1 LLGCFSPDPAFRRP
15 AFFYTTGHP
24 VDRGMI
30 FGSCMVVDDGI
41 AASSPGAPDLEDFG
55 SLNGCCFYFRIHI
68 SQNIMF
74 YYVFYM

>member
-1 LLGCFSPDPAFRRP
+1 
-15 AFFYTTGHP
+15 
-24 VDRGMI
+24 MI

-55 SLNGCCFYFRIHI
+55 SLNGCCLYFRIHI

-74 YYVFYM
+74 YYIFYM